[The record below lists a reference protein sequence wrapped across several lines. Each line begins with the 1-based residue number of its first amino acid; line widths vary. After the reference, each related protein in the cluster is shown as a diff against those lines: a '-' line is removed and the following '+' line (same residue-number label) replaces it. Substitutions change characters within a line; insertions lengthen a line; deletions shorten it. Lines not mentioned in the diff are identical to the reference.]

1 MPRQS
6 LTNSKSN
13 MNQKRRGLID
23 MFSKPEQF
31 SETPFQAPDDL
42 STLSGFHD
50 EPLVQE
56 PAIHETLGAR
66 RPPEMTNVNIPN
78 TPKRRSMF
86 PNVNESL
93 IDAVVQ
99 VESSG
104 QWDAVSRVGAVGLM
118 QIRPQYA
125 IDPGYGAKSVFDVAE
140 QMGRRIDHIPQD
152 PDGARRLLMDPE
164 VNRAHGTQYL
174 KALTREFDGNTEHAL
189 VAYNWGPTAA
199 RRWIADGADK
209 RRLPAE
215 TRNYLKKIE
224 TQLESGEENASTT

>member
-1 MPRQS
+1 M
-6 LTNSKSN
+6 SKKN
-13 MNQKRRGLID
+13 RGLLD
-23 MFSKPEQF
+23 MFSEPEQF
-31 SETPFQAPDDL
+31 NETPFQTPDDL
-42 STLSGFHD
+42 STLSGYHD

-56 PAIHETLGAR
+56 PDMYETSGAS
-66 RPPEMTNVNIPN
+66 RPPEMMNVNLPDKPI
-78 TPKRRSMF
+78 RRSMF
-86 PNVNESL
+86 PNVNQSL
-93 IDAVVQ
+93 VNAVVQ

-104 QWDAVSRVGAVGLM
+104 RWDAVSPAGAVGLM

-125 IDPGYGAKSVFDVAE
+125 IDPGFGAKSVFDVAE

-152 PDGARRLLMDPE
+152 TEGARKLLMDPE

-174 KALTREFDGNTEHAL
+174 RALNKAFDGNTEHAL
-189 VAYNWGPTAA
+189 VAYNWGPNAA